1 MSSMGEMERAL
12 PLYMNI
18 YITTKQNINKMNKQH
33 YIKPATTV
41 FAVQPL
47 AILAGSGTFKLQSNT
62 VTSGDGDEDVW
73 ETPSSSIDNN
83 TTDKN

>member
-1 MSSMGEMERAL
+1 
-12 PLYMNI
+12 
-18 YITTKQNINKMNKQH
+18 MNKQH

-47 AILAGSGTFKLQSNT
+47 AILAGSGTFKLENNK
-62 VTSGDGDEDVW
+62 VTSGDDEEDVW
-73 ETPSSSIDNN
+73 EQVDPCSIGNN

>member
-1 MSSMGEMERAL
+1 
-12 PLYMNI
+12 
-18 YITTKQNINKMNKQH
+18 MNKQH

-47 AILAGSGTFKLQSNT
+47 DTLAGSGTFELKNNT
-62 VTSGDGDEDVW
+62 VTCGDDDDDVW

>member
-1 MSSMGEMERAL
+1 
-12 PLYMNI
+12 
-18 YITTKQNINKMNKQH
+18 MNKQH

-47 AILAGSGTFKLQSNT
+47 DILAGSGTGNIT
-62 VTSGDGDEDVW
+62 VQGDVTNGDEEDVW
-73 ETPSSSIDNN
+73 EQVAPCSIGNN